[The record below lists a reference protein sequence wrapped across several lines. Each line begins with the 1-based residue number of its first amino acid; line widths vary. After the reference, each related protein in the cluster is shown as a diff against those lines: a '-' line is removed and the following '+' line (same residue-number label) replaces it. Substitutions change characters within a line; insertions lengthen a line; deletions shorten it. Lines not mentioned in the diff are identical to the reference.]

1 MSKTPRNQPR
11 IEPLSVGNAV
21 SGALRLYRDRF
32 KLYYR
37 LAFIGYLW
45 VLIPIYGWAK
55 SAAMFTMIS
64 RLAFGEV
71 MERPE
76 TVESA
81 HSQVDPKKWRLLW
94 AGILISLIFLGAA
107 IAAIIVVVI
116 VSVVIGTAIGSQNAM
131 AGTLVGILL
140 GTIAFLVGFIG
151 YLWLFSRLS
160 VVELPIVLEEN
171 VDAAG
176 GISRSWELTKYSA
189 WRIVGVF
196 AIGYVITLP
205 IVVFLQLINPILSFI
220 LSLFIPPGTP
230 FYETLYLVLL
240 LLISFASGAVLVPF
254 WQALKA
260 MIYYDLR
267 ARREG
272 LGLELQD
279 TDPWES

>member
-32 KLYYR
+32 KLYCT
-37 LAFIGYLW
+37 LALTGYLW

-55 SAAMFTMIS
+55 CSAIFAMIS
-64 RLAFGEV
+64 RLAFAEV

-81 HSQVDPKKWRLLW
+81 RRQVDPKKWRLLG
-94 AGILISLIFLGAA
+94 AGILISLIFLGALIGA
-107 IAAIIVVVI
+107 TIAFTIVGVT
-116 VSVVIGTAIGSQNAM
+116 IGVAIGSQNAI
-131 AGTLVGILL
+131 AGTLVGILV
-140 GTIAFLVGFIG
+140 GTIAFLVGAIG

-160 VVELPIVLEEN
+160 VVELPIAIEEN
-171 VDAAG
+171 LDAAG

-196 AIGYVITLP
+196 LLAYLITLP
-205 IVVFLQLINPILSFI
+205 IVILLQLLDPLLRVILSFFLI
-220 LSLFIPPGTP
+220 PETGLYVTIHFI
-230 FYETLYLVLL
+230 LL
-240 LLISFASGAVLVPF
+240 LLISLGSGVVLVPF

-279 TDPWES
+279 TDAWES